1 MKNTQDTLTD
11 TQYLRR
17 LAFGVIGFF
26 GVVILFVGLI
36 LGASIQHDNQL
47 NDYNNTRKVRQQKN
61 IQNYNSSSSSLNVQ
75 NNE

>member
-1 MKNTQDTLTD
+1 MKDTQNTLTD
-11 TQYLRR
+11 RQIYRR
-17 LAFGVIGFF
+17 LAFGAIGFF
-26 GVVILFVGLI
+26 GVAILFVTLI

-61 IQNYNSSSSSLNVQ
+61 VQNYNSSSSSLNVQ